1 MPTIEAP
8 DNRPPGDL
16 FNIKI
21 SDLFSDDDRQAALQ
35 LQQQL
40 THQLGH
46 TVSEREQ
53 LVYVI
58 EKQRQQRKRKEA
70 QKTCTITKE
79 HLRIPTSQYH
89 EMELGEVLASQTYS
103 IETFKKPSQHIDHSK
118 PREQ

>member
-8 DNRPPGDL
+8 DNPPSGDL

-21 SDLFSDDDRQAALQ
+21 SDLFNDDDRQAALQ

-46 TVSEREQ
+46 AMSEREQ
-53 LVYVI
+53 LVDVI
-58 EKQRQQRKRKEA
+58 ENERQQRKRKEA
-70 QKTCTITKE
+70 KKTFTITKE

-89 EMELGEVLASQTYS
+89 EMELGEKLISQTHS
-103 IETFKKPSQHIDHSK
+103 IETF
-118 PREQ
+118 